1 MIGLTV
7 LEAAVRID
15 VVPVL
20 EAVASTAALY
30 LLLCAAL
37 RLLGRRQLGQLT
49 VIDLVVIL
57 LLGSAVETAM
67 IHGNTSLPVG
77 LASAATLLILNGLL
91 TRAFLHLP
99 SLSYLVNGGPVLLV
113 NRGRVVNEHLVRVG
127 MTDADLLEALRS
139 RGFEGPDGVRI
150 AVLETDGTVSVVGEA
165 SHAPAGSP
173 PDGSPRAGPPP
184 EGSPPA
190 GPPPD
195 GLPPDGAPSD
205 PPP

>member
-1 MIGLTV
+1 MIRGIV
-7 LEAAVRID
+7 PEAAVHVD
-15 VVPVL
+15 LVPIM

-77 LASAATLLILNGLL
+77 LASAATLLILNGVM
-91 TRAFLHLP
+91 TRVFLRIP
-99 SLSYLVNGGPVLLV
+99 SLSYMVNGGPVLLV
-113 NRGRVVNEHLVRVG
+113 NRGRVVEEHMVRVG
-127 MTDADLLEALRS
+127 MTDDDLLEALRS
-139 RGFEGPDGVRI
+139 RGFEGPAGVKL

-165 SHAPAGSP
+165 RQDPGDERGS
-173 PDGSPRAGPPP
+173 
-184 EGSPPA
+184 
-190 GPPPD
+190 
-195 GLPPDGAPSD
+195 
-205 PPP
+205 